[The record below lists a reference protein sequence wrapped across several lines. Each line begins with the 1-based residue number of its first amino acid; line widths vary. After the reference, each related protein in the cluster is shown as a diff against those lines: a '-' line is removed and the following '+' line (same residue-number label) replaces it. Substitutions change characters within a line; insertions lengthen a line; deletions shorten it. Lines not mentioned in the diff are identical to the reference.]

1 MLKSNYNASE
11 KVLTCIF
18 TGHLD
23 TNTCIN
29 LNNEISANIDLIKKS
44 DDSETLSNTNIIF
57 DLSGVSYI
65 ASSFIR
71 ICISVAKQV
80 SKGRFSMIN
89 CDPFIKK
96 TFIIA
101 GLDEL
106 LKVD

>member
-1 MLKSNYNASE
+1 MLKSDYNKSE
-11 KVLTCIF
+11 KVLTCAF

-23 TNTCIN
+23 TNSCII
-29 LNNEISANIDLIKKS
+29 LNIEVNAAIDIIKSAENAT
-44 DDSETLSNTNIIF
+44 TLSGTTIIF
-57 DLSGVSYI
+57 DVSGVSYI

-71 ICISVAKQV
+71 ICVNMARQV
-80 SKGRFSMIN
+80 PKGNFSMIN

-106 LKVD
+106 LKVN